1 MFNLFNDEKKNLRKE
16 NKVLKGKIAILNQE
30 NNSLDLQLKIM
41 TKMVHSQ
48 QEEIESLK
56 EQSFEYQKKLE
67 ASKKNRKTT
76 IKQDKD
82 SITMEVTQ
90 KAPKK
95 SKKKDKGICVG
106 IMDSTGIAVIDSNTL
121 KEESKEKHTKSKKT
135 RAKKGAK

>member
-56 EQSFEYQKKLE
+56 EQSFEFQKELVARNKRGK
-67 ASKKNRKTT
+67 SKIVMDKDKITTEVVERKPRKTT
-76 IKQDKD
+76 
-82 SITMEVTQ
+82 
-90 KAPKK
+90 KK
-95 SKKKDKGICVG
+95 TCVG
-106 IMDSTGIAVIDSNTL
+106 AMDSTGIAVIDVPN
-121 KEESKEKHTKSKKT
+121 KETKTKAKSKE
-135 RAKKGAK
+135 GE

>member
-56 EQSFEYQKKLE
+56 NEFSNKLPMVY
-67 ASKKNRKTT
+67 
-76 IKQDKD
+76 I
-82 SITMEVTQ
+82 
-90 KAPKK
+90 
-95 SKKKDKGICVG
+95 
-106 IMDSTGIAVIDSNTL
+106 VIL
-121 KEESKEKHTKSKKT
+121 
-135 RAKKGAK
+135 

>member
-16 NKVLKGKIAILNQE
+16 NKVLKGKIAILNKE

-106 IMDSTGIAVIDSNTL
+106 AMDSTGIAVIDVPNKKT
-121 KEESKEKHTKSKKT
+121 KTKAKSKK
-135 RAKKGAK
+135 GE